1 MDKKMKIKIS
11 LIIVATL
18 ALLLVNAAVFAYYPV
33 AVTVT
38 GVQPVVFVAGD
49 NAEEPDLGDGNT
61 IVVTLGANGASA
73 SITVHPTYQTT
84 YYKDVLRLQNQD
96 SEKSYHVAIRVNDPA
111 DLGGASTATLRIY
124 DSTGTPVA
132 TVDLATTG
140 TSDWIALLKAGDYL
154 RFDLKFYIEE
164 GTSLPGS
171 KTIGFEVIYSPQ
183 NVESAP

>member
-1 MDKKMKIKIS
+1 MDKRMKIKIS

-49 NAEEPDLGDGNT
+49 NAGEPDLGDGNL

-73 SITVHPTYQTT
+73 SITVHPTYQIT

-96 SEKSYHVAIRVNDPA
+96 TTKSYYVAIRVNDPA

-124 DSTGTPVA
+124 DSTGILVA

-140 TSDWIALLKAGDYL
+140 TSDWITLLNAGDYL

-164 GTSLPGS
+164 GTSLPS
-171 KTIGFEVIYSPQ
+171 SETIGFEVIYSSQ